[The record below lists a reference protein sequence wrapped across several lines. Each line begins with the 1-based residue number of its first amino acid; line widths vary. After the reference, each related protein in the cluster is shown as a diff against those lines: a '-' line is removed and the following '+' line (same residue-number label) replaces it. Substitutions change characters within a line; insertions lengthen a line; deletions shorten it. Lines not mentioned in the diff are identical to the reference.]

1 MIPIELA
8 RPYLSI
14 ELTKKAA
21 VYQKQFFDKLKEAA
35 VSVSGSVSR
44 NGHRILFPW
53 DGPEL
58 CPAPDVVGDA
68 GSYDGW
74 PRFRHHVCSTLRTLY
89 FGNPKKFIGQ
99 IDYIEGHCTI
109 EYGNGSNNTV
119 KIGKLLVKN
128 NIEWNG
134 RPAIDLF
141 NSDPARLGKSLT
153 ELSASDELCIIISDH
168 AYDIAGMSYGRSWTS
183 CMNIEN
189 GENACMVEC
198 DVRHGALI
206 AYLCDRSD
214 TNIGHPYARFRIKPY
229 KLQRPGYSGFDPCPI
244 IYYPERT
251 VYSAYVGLSPLLRW
265 AEAMCKSIQ
274 EGSGILRKLPW
285 MYEDTVRERKVEPR
299 KFEGYVKNTDE

>member
-1 MIPIELA
+1 MIPIRLA
-8 RPYLSI
+8 RQYVSMTRT
-14 ELTKKAA
+14 EKAA

-53 DGPEL
+53 NGPEL
-58 CPAPDVVGDA
+58 CPAPDVIGDA

-74 PRFRHHVCSTLRTLY
+74 PRFRHHVCGTLRTLY

-99 IDYIEGHCTI
+99 IDYIKGTCTV
-109 EYGNGSNNTV
+109 EYSNGQSNTA
-119 KIGKLLVKN
+119 KIGKILVKN

-153 ELSASDELCIIISDH
+153 EMSASDELCIIISDH

-183 CMNIEN
+183 CMNIEY
-189 GENACMVEC
+189 GDCRDMVDC
-198 DVRHGALI
+198 DIHHGTLV
-206 AYLCDRSD
+206 AYLCDTSD
-214 TNIGHPYARFRIKPY
+214 TNINRPYARFLIKPY
-229 KLQRPGYSGFDPCPI
+229 KLQRPGYTGFDPCPI

-265 AEAMCKSIQ
+265 GEAICKTLQS
-274 EGSGILRKLPW
+274 GSGLLRKLPW
-285 MYEDTVRERKVEPR
+285 LYEDTCRERKAVQR
-299 KFEGYVKNTDE
+299 KFEGYVKNPNE